1 MPSHTHEECTIVK
14 NTACIERLRRRKGG
28 RGDVERKLK
37 LPMCTRV
44 RVEGNAL
51 LVVVVMWE
59 KKKRPICLLLYD
71 EIVFYDFLYVSLSL
85 RFVFYSFIFFYC
97 SRFSVSGIYNY

>member
-28 RGDVERKLK
+28 GDVERKLK

-85 RFVFYSFIFFYC
+85 
-97 SRFSVSGIYNY
+97 

>member
-28 RGDVERKLK
+28 GDVERKLK

-59 KKKRPICLLLYD
+59 KKKRPICLLLYHHRQGQ
-71 EIVFYDFLYVSLSL
+71 EYLVQVLQ
-85 RFVFYSFIFFYC
+85 
-97 SRFSVSGIYNY
+97 

>member
-28 RGDVERKLK
+28 GDVERKLK

-51 LVVVVMWE
+51 LVVVVMSAAPTHAGPHLARVMIAE
-59 KKKRPICLLLYD
+59 LHGKNLAVVAETLTTIDRPN
-71 EIVFYDFLYVSLSL
+71 
-85 RFVFYSFIFFYC
+85 RP
-97 SRFSVSGIYNY
+97 

>member
-14 NTACIERLRRRKGG
+14 NTAWIERLRRRRGG
-28 RGDVERKLK
+28 GDVERKLK

-85 RFVFYSFIFFYC
+85 
-97 SRFSVSGIYNY
+97 